1 MPRTGLKNI
10 FRVFTIILTLAII
23 TLAGAVGY
31 AFFSL
36 DDDINQ
42 KLEAKRILLPTEYY
56 AAPYRF
62 RTPSLQTIL
71 KSEKALREQNYR
83 TRAWDQRLLPGDYL
97 RADAAQ
103 CRALFRIPD
112 DVAFGDCLA
121 FVKKDVDSAQAQNDV
136 RIVLFSSEGQIQQ
149 IYKAFPLQVVQEV
162 FLEAPLVAQYVGN
175 EPIMQEE
182 QTLGNI
188 PPYCSNGVMA
198 IEDAKF
204 LEHGGVSYTSIGR
217 ALLKNISSGRAAQGG
232 STITQQLVKN
242 YFLTSEKT
250 IKRKLQ
256 EFAMSYLIESKFTK
270 DQILET
276 YLNIIY
282 MGQNGPFQVRGFG
295 SAAKFYFNK
304 EVSALTLGQCSLL
317 AAIVNS
323 PGLYNPFRQPAK
335 ALSRRNLVLDKMVQH
350 HFVSA
355 ADADAARK
363 EPLPTSQPRLATE
376 TAPYYLDAVRKQLQA
391 QGIELV
397 GAKIYTALDL
407 EAQQFAQDSIK
418 GHLDKLESQNK
429 VIKSLKEKGSSL
441 EGALLSA
448 DARTGLIQVA
458 VGGRNFRLTQFNRA
472 IDSHRQ
478 IGSTMKPFVY
488 LTALQYGGKDGQ
500 TYTPLSILKDEK
512 FTTKY
517 DNQNWSPNNY
527 GNEYFGDV
535 PMFFALKS
543 SLNAAT
549 ASLGLQVGLD
559 KIIDVTRALGVTSA
573 MKPVPSLTLGSF
585 ELYPREVLQSYL
597 ALSRMGSK
605 ADLSFV
611 YRVLDVKDTELYRF
625 EPKFEQAAD
634 AASVATLVGMMK
646 QTVISGTAR
655 YVTAS
660 GYDRPAA
667 GKTGTTSN
675 SKDAWFSGFT
685 PYRTTIVWLGYD
697 TSTKNKLTGASGAVP
712 IWTDFMRKITTED
725 PPDDFPWPE
734 NTVKVQVDAAH
745 LQSMNVPAPEPIGA
759 NPPSGVELIFKK
771 GTEPSF

>member
-10 FRVFTIILTLAII
+10 FRAFTIVLTLAII
-23 TLAGAVGY
+23 TLATAVAY

-62 RTPSLQTIL
+62 HTPSMQTII
-71 KSEKALREQNYR
+71 KSEKALKEQNYR
-83 TRAWDQRLLPGDYL
+83 ARAWDQRLLPGDYL
-97 RADAAQ
+97 RGTAPQ
-103 CRALFRIPD
+103 CRALFQIPEEITF
-112 DVAFGDCLA
+112 ADCVS
-121 FVKKDVDSAQAQNDV
+121 FVKKEVDSSQAQNDL
-136 RIVLFSSEGQIQQ
+136 RILLFGPEGQLQQ
-149 IYKAFPLQVVQEV
+149 IFKAFPLLQVNEV
-162 FLEAPLVAQYVGN
+162 FLEAPLVAQYVGT

-182 QTLGNI
+182 QPLSSVPTA
-188 PPYCSNGVMA
+188 CTNGVMA

-217 ALLKNISSGRAAQGG
+217 ALLKNITSGRAAQGG

-282 MGQNGPFQVRGFG
+282 MGQNGPFQVRGF
-295 SAAKFYFNK
+295 SAASKFYFNK
-304 EVSALTLGQCSLL
+304 ELQSLSLGQCSLL

-323 PGLYNPFRQPAK
+323 PGMYNPFRQPAK
-335 ALSRRNLVLDKMVQH
+335 ALSRRNLVLDKMAEH
-350 HFVSA
+350 HFIST
-355 ADADAARK
+355 ADAELAKKD
-363 EPLPTSQPRLATE
+363 PLPTAQPRLATE

-391 QGIELV
+391 LGIEFA

-429 VIKSLKEKGSSL
+429 VIKAHKEQGQTL

-448 DARTGLIQVA
+448 DSSTGLIQVA

-478 IGSTMKPFVY
+478 VGSTMKPFVY
-488 LTALQYGGKDGQ
+488 LAALQYGGKDGKVF
-500 TYTPLSILKDEK
+500 TPISLLKDEK

-517 DNQNWSPNNY
+517 EGQSWSPNNY
-527 GNEYFGDV
+527 GNQYFGDV

-549 ASLGLQVGLD
+549 ASMGLEVGLE
-559 KIIDVTRALGVTSA
+559 KIIDVTHALGVTSTL
-573 MKPVPSLTLGSF
+573 KPLPSLTLGAF
-585 ELYPREVLQSYL
+585 ELYPKEVLQAYL

-605 ADLSFV
+605 TDVSFV
-611 YRVLDVKDTELYRF
+611 HRVLSLKNEELFRF
-625 EPKFEQAAD
+625 EPKLEQAAD
-634 AASVATLVGMMK
+634 PAAVASLVGMMK
-646 QTVISGTAR
+646 QTVVSGTAR

-660 GYDRPAA
+660 GFTRPAA

-697 TSTKNKLTGASGAVP
+697 TSTKNKLTGTSGAVP
-712 IWTDFMRKITTED
+712 IWTDFMKKVTLED
-725 PPDDFPWPE
+725 PAEDFPWPE
-734 NTVKVQVDAAH
+734 GTVRVTFNEDQLHA
-745 LQSMNVPAPEPIGA
+745 LNVPLTDPQT
-759 NPPSGVELIFKK
+759 VELVFKK
-771 GTEPSF
+771 GTEPAQ

>member
-1 MPRTGLKNI
+1 MPRNGLKNI
-10 FRVFTIILTLAII
+10 FRAFTIILTLAII
-23 TLAGAVGY
+23 TLMAAVSY

-62 RTPSLQTIL
+62 HTPSLQTII
-71 KSEKALREQNYR
+71 KSEKALKAQNYR

-97 RADAAQ
+97 RATAPQ

-112 DVAFGDCLA
+112 DTVFGECIA
-121 FVKKDVDSAQAQNDV
+121 FVKKDVASDQAQNDL
-136 RIVLFSSEGQIQQ
+136 RILLFSTEEHLQQ
-149 IYKAFPLQVVQEV
+149 IFKAFPLQSVPDV
-162 FLEAPLVAQYVGN
+162 FLEAPLVAQYVGT

-182 QTLGNI
+182 QPLGNV
-188 PPYCSNGVMA
+188 PTACSNGVMA

-204 LEHGGVSYTSIGR
+204 LEHGGVSYTGIGR
-217 ALLKNISSGRAAQGG
+217 ALLKNLVSGRAAQGG

-242 YFLTSEKT
+242 YFLSSEKT

-256 EFAMSYLIESKFTK
+256 EVAMSYLIESKFTK

-282 MGQNGPFQVRGFG
+282 MGQNGPFQVRGFS
-295 SAAKFYFNK
+295 SASKFYFNK
-304 EVSALTLGQCSLL
+304 DLSTLNLGQCALL

-335 ALSRRNLVLDKMVQH
+335 AAGRRNLVLDKMVQNK
-350 HFVSA
+350 FISE
-355 ADADAARK
+355 ADAEAAKK
-363 EPLPTSQPRLATE
+363 EPLPTAQPRLATE

-391 QGIELV
+391 AGIETA

-407 EAQQFAQDSIK
+407 EAQQFAQDSII
-418 GHLDKLESQNK
+418 GHLEKLESQNK
-429 VIKSLKEKGSSL
+429 VIKAHKEKGQSL

-448 DARTGLIQVA
+448 DASTGLIQVA

-472 IDSHRQ
+472 IDGHRQ
-478 IGSTMKPFVY
+478 VGSTMKPFVY
-488 LTALQYGGKDGQ
+488 LAALQSGGKDGKV
-500 TYTPLSILKDEK
+500 YTPVSILKDEK
-512 FTTKY
+512 FTIKY
-517 DNQNWSPNNY
+517 ENQNWSPNNY
-527 GNEYFGDV
+527 GNEYFGSV
-535 PMFFALKS
+535 PMYFALKS

-549 ASLGLQVGLD
+549 ASLGLDVGLD
-559 KIIDVTRALGVTSA
+559 KIIDVTHALGVTSA
-573 MKPVPSLTLGSF
+573 LKPLPSLTLGSF

-597 ALSRMGSK
+597 ALSRFGSK
-605 ADLSFV
+605 PEISFV
-611 YRVLDVKDTELYRF
+611 HRVLNVKNEELYRF
-625 EPKFEQAAD
+625 EPHFEQVAD
-634 AASVATLVGMMK
+634 AASVASLVGMMK

-655 YVTAS
+655 YVSLS

-685 PYRTTIVWLGYD
+685 PYRTTIVWIGYD
-697 TSTKNKLTGASGAVP
+697 TSTQNKLTGASGAVP
-712 IWTDFMRKITTED
+712 IWTDFMKKITIDD

-734 NTVKVQVDAAH
+734 NTVRKTLDETQLRA
-745 LQSMNVPAPEPIGA
+745 MGVPITD
-759 NPPSGVELIFKK
+759 PSTSVELVFKK
-771 GTEPSF
+771 GNEPAF